1 MGNQEMTAGTITQ
14 ISSHIQISSPI
25 YSHLQHITQTH
36 SQRDKPVS
44 RLKMETSIL
53 IQVIMQDHRKQCAV
67 QS

>member
-14 ISSHIQISSPI
+14 ISHIQISSPI